1 LRCFQGSELCQI
13 SNTLAALTA
22 RLSTHLNPQ
31 VPIKDSPVKDSATFR
46 KEIETMF
53 EHLQTTTA
61 NAEGQ
66 ENGDGTI
73 VDSLQNLSLAI
84 EKRRKSEADI
94 SINGNLANGEDKY
107 IQDNLNKLE
116 RLIEEIMRE
125 SHHNR

>member
-1 LRCFQGSELCQI
+1 LCQI